1 MKSETAEQIL
11 TVVLETQTW
20 VHSGDEGDHV
30 VRYPDLWAVARHA
43 LKVGVGEPTL
53 KSFFANL
60 GEEDTD
66 ELLRVPDDDVTER
79 VVVAIDEINEIL
91 QVAKDEVGDEILLD
105 LLLEADALSQAER
118 LRREADGAYD
128 FDDALLIPA
137 LIQTLL
143 GIGLDRGKITERLYK
158 IYGNESWVRNQFLT
172 DSLTEETLLG
182 EPWVWDTLLDLRGK
196 IDEVILA

>member
-1 MKSETAEQIL
+1 M
-11 TVVLETQTW
+11 
-20 VHSGDEGDHV
+20 
-30 VRYPDLWAVARHA
+30 
-43 LKVGVGEPTL
+43 